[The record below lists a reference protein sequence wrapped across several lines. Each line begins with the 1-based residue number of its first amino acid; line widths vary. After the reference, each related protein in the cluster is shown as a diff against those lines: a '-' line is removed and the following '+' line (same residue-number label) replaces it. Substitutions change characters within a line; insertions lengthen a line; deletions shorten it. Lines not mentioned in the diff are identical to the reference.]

1 MKSILSTCNSSLRE
15 NWTNLI
21 IFLYINTYFF
31 DDITRYKHA
40 ISILL
45 FISALYLI
53 FKTKNNVLKLFNNY
67 LFFSLLVFILSIF
80 YTLLISYNINITL
93 NFIYKNVFEKMLL
106 VIFAI
111 PILLQ
116 NKTKQNIERLFF
128 ISFSFLFFTLT
139 LKELIQYYQEYIEN
153 IKILSTFNHRKISD
167 CLMFLIPI
175 FLFSIDLKDKK
186 YIYFSILSIPI
197 LFFLSIATLQ
207 RGFWL
212 AVIFV
217 ILLWFVLYRK
227 PIVIISIITLFFCC
241 VFLSKYTLKSDLLIS
256 KLTQT
261 SSSARYG
268 NGTQGAAWDLIKMN
282 PIKGYGYGGGIY
294 DEVYNK
300 ESIHHPE
307 WIFKKSIGPHNVF
320 LSVWFSS
327 GIIGLISFLYFIFE
341 IVKTLI
347 TNLKKESDN
356 YIFKVSL
363 AIFIG
368 NILIMGL
375 FEDINIMNIA
385 IILGFSFSLM
395 NKNS

>member
-1 MKSILSTCNSSLRE
+1 M
-15 NWTNLI
+15 
-21 IFLYINTYFF
+21 
-31 DDITRYKHA
+31 
-40 ISILL
+40 
-45 FISALYLI
+45 
-53 FKTKNNVLKLFNNY
+53 
-67 LFFSLLVFILSIF
+67 
-80 YTLLISYNINITL
+80 
-93 NFIYKNVFEKMLL
+93 
-106 VIFAI
+106 
-111 PILLQ
+111 
-116 NKTKQNIERLFF
+116 
-128 ISFSFLFFTLT
+128 
-139 LKELIQYYQEYIEN
+139 
-153 IKILSTFNHRKISD
+153 
-167 CLMFLIPI
+167 
-175 FLFSIDLKDKK
+175 
-186 YIYFSILSIPI
+186 
-197 LFFLSIATLQ
+197 ATLQ

-282 PIKGYGYGGGIY
+282 PIKGYGYGGKIY
-294 DEVYNK
+294 DEIYNK
-300 ESIHHPE
+300 ESIYHPE
-307 WIFKKSIGPHNVF
+307 WIFKKSIGPHNVL
-320 LSVWFSS
+320 LSIWFSS
-327 GIIGLISFLYFIFE
+327 GIFGLISFLYFIFE
-341 IVKTLI
+341 IVKTII

-385 IILGFSFSLM
+385 IILGFSFSLI